1 MPVFRLSRQLLFPP
15 VELAEPEGILA
26 VGGDLSVGRLLLAY
40 RSGIFPW
47 FGEDEPIQWWAPDPR
62 FVLFPDRLRVS
73 DSLRRVVKGGRF
85 RVSFDCDFRAVVAQ
99 CGQIRRPGQHG
110 TWITAGMREA
120 YGRLHEAG
128 HAHSVEVWQGEE
140 LVGGLYGVRLG
151 RVFFGESMFARVS
164 NASKVGF
171 VAWMTRLAEQG
182 CSLVDCQVP
191 TDHLRRF
198 GAEEIPR
205 ERFMAILQEALLP

>member
-1 MPVFRLSRQLLFPP
+1 VPLFRLNRSLRFPP

-26 VGGDLSVGRLLLAY
+26 VGGDLSVERLLLAY

-47 FGEDEPIQWWAPDPR
+47 YNEDEPIQWWAPDPR
-62 FVLFPDRLRVS
+62 FVLFPERLRVA

-85 RVSFDCDFRAVVAQ
+85 RVTFDQDFRGVVTQ
-99 CGQIRRPGQHG
+99 CGRIHRPGQRG
-110 TWITAGMREA
+110 SWITGEMREA
-120 YGRLHEAG
+120 YVALHGAG

-140 LVGGLYGVRLG
+140 LAGGLYGVSLG

-171 VAWMTRLAEQG
+171 VTWMARLAEQG
-182 CSLVDCQVP
+182 CRLVDCQVP
-191 TDHLRRF
+191 TDHLRSF

-205 ERFMAILQEALLP
+205 PRFMALLQEALG